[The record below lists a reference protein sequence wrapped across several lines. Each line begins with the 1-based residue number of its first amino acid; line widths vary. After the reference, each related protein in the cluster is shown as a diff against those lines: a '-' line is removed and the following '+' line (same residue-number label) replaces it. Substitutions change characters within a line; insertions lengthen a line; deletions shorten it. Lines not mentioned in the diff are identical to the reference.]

1 MLADEHKNII
11 KVQILLPVSFY
22 LEYKLKRMKTVKSLI
37 LSLFVML
44 FVFAGNVEILASSKV
59 EGEQIKVYYFHSTR
73 RCATCMAIEK
83 EAKNVL
89 KELPYSDAKKNG
101 ELVFKSYNIENAVNK
116 KLVEELGVTGSSLF
130 VIKGEEKIDLTSKAF
145 MYALKQPEKLRQALR
160 VALDD

>member
-1 MLADEHKNII
+1 
-11 KVQILLPVSFY
+11 
-22 LEYKLKRMKTVKSLI
+22 MKTVKSLI
-37 LSLFVML
+37 LFLFVVA
-44 FVFAGNVEILASSKV
+44 FVFVGNAETSKSSKV
-59 EGEQIKVYYFHSTR
+59 ESEKTKVYYFHSTR

-83 EAKNVL
+83 ETKNVL

-116 KLVEELGVTGSSLF
+116 KLVEELGVTGSALF
-130 VIKGEEKIDLTSKAF
+130 VIKGEEKINLTSKAF